1 MRSVEIT
8 RSGALSVADHLADM
22 QRWLNHAGN
31 PATDLHAARILGG
44 RVTFTATFR
53 QAADADRFLRAFGD

>member
-1 MRSVEIT
+1 
-8 RSGALSVADHLADM
+8 M

-44 RVTFTATFR
+44 SRHVYGYIPASGR
-53 QAADADRFLRAFGD
+53 CGSLSPSLR